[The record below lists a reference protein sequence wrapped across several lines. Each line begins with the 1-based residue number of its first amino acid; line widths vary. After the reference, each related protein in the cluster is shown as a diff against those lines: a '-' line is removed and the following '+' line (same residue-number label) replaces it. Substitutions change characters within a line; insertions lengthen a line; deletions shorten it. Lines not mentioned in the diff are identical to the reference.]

1 MTTPTTLLTLFCL
14 VDGETNSF
22 PVDIEPSKTVAH
34 LKKLIKAM
42 KAPRF
47 DDIAADKLTVWRVS
61 IPVLPKKDRKEI
73 RLADVPSDERR
84 ELNEFDDVASMLAEA
99 PPNPIEASPKK
110 SIVPSLGKKSSTI
123 EAPPK
128 KIIHIIVQRPPPK
141 DALNPEIASLRKQL
155 SDMEQLNA
163 ELRSTAICI
172 IEKRAGKRV
181 VCTYRTDTKLASVV
195 ELRSLLQGYFEQFE
209 GNDDVEIFVYQPG
222 GSKPTKLVTD
232 IALRSCLEE
241 AKENDWKNLVI
252 SLDSPAKEFSSYTW
266 NDIMQQYGIEVPGP
280 DRLPTFDIQPRKMNE
295 EEKVML
301 EDIIKDCTRKSQ
313 AYIFGSSS
321 RESTRNSIVDSFMVG
336 AMQSY
341 KTVMYLEQQQP
352 MTGRRGHGNVDFAVL
367 DRVHDTLILG
377 VTQVKKDNHVQGAA
391 QNIVQLDVAAQQ
403 KKRKRAEM
411 DGEDAERP
419 PTRIKSFGIVTD
431 AFKWTFV
438 ECTLE
443 TDDTL
448 TYKAKE
454 VLRDLE
460 LQQETKLREGA
471 ETLFCHVLSLFD
483 LMKDEIVN
491 RNSYSGPVSRS
502 STAPNKRQAAG

>member
-34 LKKLIKAM
+34 LKKLIKAE

-47 DDIAADKLTVWRVS
+47 DDVAADKLTLWCVS

-84 ELNEFDDVASMLAEA
+84 ELNESDDVASMLAEA

-110 SIVPSLGKKSSTI
+110 SIVPSLRKKSSTI

-155 SDMEQLNA
+155 SDMEQL
-163 ELRSTAICI
+163 
-172 IEKRAGKRV
+172 
-181 VCTYRTDTKLASVV
+181 TDTKLASVV

-209 GNDDVEIFVYQPG
+209 GDDDVEIFVYQPG

-241 AKENDWKNLVI
+241 ARENDWKNLVI

-295 EEKVML
+295 EEKVIL
-301 EDIIKDCTRKSQ
+301 EDIIKDCARKNQ

-321 RESTRNSIVDSFMVG
+321 SESARNSIVDSFMVG

-341 KTVMYLEQQQP
+341 KTEMYLEQQQP
-352 MTGRRGHGNVDFAVL
+352 MTGRRGHGDVDFAVL
-367 DRVHDTLILG
+367 DRVHDTQILG

-391 QNIVQLDVAAQQ
+391 QNIVQLDVAVQQ
-403 KKRKRAEM
+403 RKRKRAEM
-411 DGEDAERP
+411 DDEGAERP
-419 PTRIKSFGIVTD
+419 STRMKSFGIVTD

-471 ETLFCHVLSLFD
+471 ETLFCHVLSLYD

-491 RNSYSGPVSRS
+491 RSSYRGPVSRFS
-502 STAPNKRQAAG
+502 SAPHKRQAAGVSRS